1 MEPTT
6 VEDIPSVIEGI
17 REDIAR
23 VQTEFSKKIVGNED
37 ILNFIFKALLSN
49 GHVLL
54 EGAPGLGKTLM
65 IRTVSEILD
74 LEFRRVQFTP
84 DLMPADIIGTNI
96 IVEDGEGGRHFRFE
110 EGPVF
115 TNILLADEINRA
127 SPKTQS
133 ALLQAMEEHEATVF
147 GKNYALDELFFTLAT
162 QNPIEMAGTYPLP
175 EAQLDRFIFKLV
187 IPFPSP
193 ESLKQIGMLNVNGP
207 APSRIVETVLSRQ
220 RIIEMRK
227 AIVGIPV
234 TDRIYDFVVQ
244 LIQNTHPGTEGV
256 SDNVTRFIRY
266 GASPRGLNAIIWAAR
281 ISAVMDGRVN
291 ISIDDIEENYLPA
304 LRHRLIMRFEGEIEG
319 ISSDLVLEEI
329 FRSIRKQF

>member
-1 MEPTT
+1 MEPKTLK
-6 VEDIPSVIEGI
+6 DIPSVIQDI
-17 REDIAR
+17 RDDLAR
-23 VQTEFSKKIVGNED
+23 VKIEFGRRIVGNEE
-37 ILNFIFKALLSN
+37 ILGFIIKALLSN

-65 IRTVSEILD
+65 IRTLSDILD
-74 LEFRRVQFTP
+74 LKFRRVQFTP

-133 ALLQAMEEHEATVF
+133 AMLQAMEEHEATVF
-147 GKNYALDELFFTLAT
+147 GKNHALDELFFTLAT

-175 EAQLDRFIFKLV
+175 EAQLDRFMFKLV
-187 IPFPSP
+187 VPFPT
-193 ESLKQIGMLNVNGP
+193 EENLKRIGRLNVNGP
-207 APSRIVETVLSRQ
+207 GPGKKVKTVLSRQ
-220 RIIEMRK
+220 RIIDMRK
-227 AIVGIPV
+227 AVIDIPI

-244 LIQNTHPGTEGV
+244 LIHKTHPGKVGAPESV
-256 SDNVTRFIRY
+256 SRFIRY

-291 ISIDDIEENYLPA
+291 ISIDDIEENYIPA
-304 LRHRLIMRFEGEIEG
+304 LRHRLVMRFEGEIEG
-319 ISSDLVLEEI
+319 ISSDRVLEEI
-329 FRSIRKQF
+329 FRSVRKQF

>member
-23 VQTEFSKKIVGNED
+23 VQTEFRKKIVGNED

>member
-1 MEPTT
+1 MESKT
-6 VEDIPSVIEGI
+6 VEDISSVIQGI
-17 REDIAR
+17 KDDLALVRT
-23 VQTEFSKKIVGNED
+23 QFSRKIVGNEE
-37 ILNFIFKALLSN
+37 ILDFIIKALLSN

-74 LEFRRVQFTP
+74 LKFRRVQFTP
-84 DLMPADIIGTNI
+84 DLMPADIIGTNM

-187 IPFPSP
+187 IPFPSG
-193 ESLKQIGMLNVNGP
+193 ENLKKIGMLNVNGP
-207 APSRIVETVLSRQ
+207 APSKAVKTVLSRQ
-220 RIIEMRK
+220 RILEMRR
-227 AIVGIPV
+227 AILDIPV

-244 LIQNTHPGTEGV
+244 LIQDTHPGTGKAPE
-256 SDNVTRFIRY
+256 NVTRYVRY
-266 GASPRGLNAIIWAAR
+266 GASPRGLNAIISAAR

-291 ISIDDIEENYLPA
+291 ISIDDIEENYIPA
-304 LRHRLIMRFEGEIEG
+304 LRHRLVMRFEGEIEG

-329 FRSIRKQF
+329 FSSIRKHF